1 MARVRMYYF
10 NIYSETELLG
20 SVKAETAIKAEEA
33 AADICQKNGTDIHEF
48 TAKRVTSSGAAE
60 PMVVVEKSEGEI
72 TPTKEEAHTEENSAN
87 KTVTVDFSKA
97 AEEPEPEK
105 EKKPVK
111 RDDDGTATEKQLATY
126 ADLKQIITKWDNA
139 KRDGV
144 RTKYSINTDGFM
156 IVKAVAVTK
165 DGTIRKRELIIGRGG
180 AIRAYGKKP
189 RGTEKLMIALKDVER
204 FCFSEKEI

>member
-72 TPTKEEAHTEENSAN
+72 TPTKEESHTEENSAN
-87 KTVTVDFSKA
+87 KTVTVDFSKVS
-97 AEEPEPEK
+97 EEPE
-105 EKKPVK
+105 KPRKHIK
-111 RDDDGTATEKQLATY
+111 RDNNGLATEKQLDTY
-126 ADLKQIITKWDNA
+126 ADLNRIVTKWDNA

-144 RTKYSINTDGFM
+144 RTKYFINEDGFL
-156 IVKAVAVTK
+156 IANTIAITK
-165 DGTIRKRELIIGRGG
+165 NGTIRKRELIIGRGG

-189 RGTEKLMIALKDVER
+189 RGTEKLMVSIKDVEK
-204 FCFSEKEI
+204 FCFSEKEV

>member
-20 SVKAETAIKAEEA
+20 SVKAETTIKAEEA
-33 AADICQKNGTDIHEF
+33 AADICQENGTDIHVF

-72 TPTKEEAHTEENSAN
+72 TTSKEESHTEENSAN
-87 KTVTVDFSKA
+87 KTVTVDFSKVS
-97 AEEPEPEK
+97 EEPE
-105 EKKPVK
+105 KPRKHIK
-111 RDDDGTATEKQLATY
+111 RDNNGLATEKQLDTY
-126 ADLKQIITKWDNA
+126 ADLNRIVTKWDNA

-144 RTKYSINTDGFM
+144 RTKYFINEDGFL
-156 IVKAVAVTK
+156 IANTIAITK
-165 DGTIRKRELIIGRGG
+165 NGTIRKRELIIGRGG

-189 RGTEKLMIALKDVER
+189 RGTEKLMVSIKDVEK
-204 FCFSEKEI
+204 FCFSEKEV

>member
-87 KTVTVDFSKA
+87 KTVTVDFSKVS
-97 AEEPEPEK
+97 EEPE
-105 EKKPVK
+105 KPRKHIK
-111 RDDDGTATEKQLATY
+111 RDNNGLATEKQLDTY
-126 ADLKQIITKWDNA
+126 ADLNRIVTKWDNA

-144 RTKYSINTDGFM
+144 RTKYFINEDGFL
-156 IVKAVAVTK
+156 IANTIAITK
-165 DGTIRKRELIIGRGG
+165 NGTIRKRELIIGRGG

-189 RGTEKLMIALKDVER
+189 RGTEKLMVSIKDIEK
-204 FCFSEKEI
+204 FCFSEKEV

>member
-1 MARVRMYYF
+1 MAHVRMYYF

-60 PMVVVEKSEGEI
+60 PMVVVEKSEGKI
-72 TPTKEEAHTEENSAN
+72 TTSKEESHTEENSAN
-87 KTVTVDFSKA
+87 KTVTVDFSKVS
-97 AEEPEPEK
+97 EEPE
-105 EKKPVK
+105 KPRKHIK
-111 RDDDGTATEKQLATY
+111 RDDNGLATEKQLDTY
-126 ADLKQIITKWDNA
+126 ADLNRIVTKWDNA

-144 RTKYSINTDGFM
+144 RTKYFINEDGFL
-156 IVKAVAVTK
+156 IANTIAITK
-165 DGTIRKRELIIGRGG
+165 NGTIRKRELIIRRGG

-189 RGTEKLMIALKDVER
+189 RGTEKLMMSIKDVEK
-204 FCFSEKEI
+204 FCFSEKEV

>member
-1 MARVRMYYF
+1 MAHVRMYYF

-33 AADICQKNGTDIHEF
+33 AADICKKNGTDIHEF

-72 TPTKEEAHTEENSAN
+72 TTSKEESHTEENSAN
-87 KTVTVDFSKA
+87 KTVTVDFSKVS
-97 AEEPEPEK
+97 EEPE
-105 EKKPVK
+105 KPRKHIK
-111 RDDDGTATEKQLATY
+111 RDDNGLATEKQLDTY
-126 ADLKQIITKWDNA
+126 ADLNRIVTKWDNA

-144 RTKYSINTDGFM
+144 RTKYFINEDGFL
-156 IVKAVAVTK
+156 IANTIAITK
-165 DGTIRKRELIIGRGG
+165 NGTIRKRELIIGRGG

-189 RGTEKLMIALKDVER
+189 RGTEKLMVSIKDVEK
-204 FCFSEKEI
+204 FCFSEKGV

>member
-72 TPTKEEAHTEENSAN
+72 TTSKEESHTEENSAN
-87 KTVTVDFSKA
+87 KTVTVDFSKVS
-97 AEEPEPEK
+97 EEPE
-105 EKKPVK
+105 KPRKHIK
-111 RDDDGTATEKQLATY
+111 RDNNGLATEKQLDTY
-126 ADLKQIITKWDNA
+126 ADLNRIVTKWDNA

-144 RTKYSINTDGFM
+144 RTKYFINEDGFL
-156 IVKAVAVTK
+156 IANTIAITK
-165 DGTIRKRELIIGRGG
+165 NGTIRKRELIIGRGG

-189 RGTEKLMIALKDVER
+189 RGTEKLMVSIKDVEK
-204 FCFSEKEI
+204 FCFSEKEV